1 MILRAIA
8 TLLVTIGLLAPP
20 VSADVVPGDVI
31 TPENKGKLTGLIPE
45 ELVPYVLDDFDE
57 LDMTIVEPEIYP
69 PHPKYV
75 EATVEYACKPRLDE
89 SGNLVD
95 YVAGQPFPYSDWAT
109 EATEHR
115 CDLSPDDP
123 QFALKL
129 AWNVNYRWQGGSG
142 YNFPH
147 WGFSYMRNRGK
158 DLWRLGQGVYR
169 RTYFSHRA
177 DLLPETHELVEGTDL
192 EWAEFISVADPFD
205 LRGTM
210 FLLHRYTDPEK
221 EDQTWAYVP
230 SLRRVR
236 RISTTQKS
244 DSLLGTE
251 FTFEDFYLFAG
262 YVLDQKWSYGGEST
276 VLAAMNSKRK
286 CFPAN
291 LSDKAETRIEGMEN
305 LGSREQWKAC
315 RWGPYGALPFIGE
328 AWQKRTTFRLDDASK
343 QKGHPYSLKKI
354 WYDKETM
361 MPMFALA
368 YDRAGNPYRLIA
380 NISTWS
386 EDSANP
392 VNHDKSVLL
401 GRAIM
406 IVNLQN
412 ETSHIAQFFT
422 SNVNPFDGEESMRFF
437 DTSRLKRAGR

>member
-1 MILRAIA
+1 LRTVVTGGVLA
-8 TLLVTIGLLAPP
+8 LLGTTAP
-20 VSADVVPGDVI
+20 VVLADVLPGEVI
-31 TPENKGKLTGLIPE
+31 TSANAEKLEGLIPAE
-45 ELVPYVLDDFDE
+45 VVPYAIEDFAE
-57 LDMTIVEPEIYP
+57 LHMEIVEAEEYP
-69 PHPKYV
+69 PHSKYV
-75 EATVEYACKPRLDE
+75 EATKKHACEPRLDE
-89 SGNLVD
+89 KGNLLD
-95 YVAGQPFPYSDWAT
+95 YVAGQPFPYSEWAK
-109 EATEHR
+109 EATDHR
-115 CDLSPDDP
+115 CDLEPGDP

-147 WGFSYMRNRGK
+147 WGFSYMRNGGK
-158 DLWRLGQGVYR
+158 DLWRLGQGEYR

-177 DLLPETHELVEGTDL
+177 DLLPEAHTLEEGTDV
-192 EWAEFISVADPFD
+192 EWAEFIHVADPFD

-210 FLLHRYTDPEK
+210 FLLYRYTDPDK
-221 EDQTWAYVP
+221 EDDTWAYVP

-262 YVLDQKWSYGGEST
+262 YVLDQKWKFGGES
-276 VLAAMNSKRK
+276 VLLQAMNSRRK

-291 LSDKAETRIEGMEN
+291 LGGDKETKIEGMGR
-305 LGSREQWKAC
+305 LGSREEWTEC

-328 AWQKRTTFRLDDASK
+328 TWQKRTSFRLDDIPKRA
-343 QKGHPYSLKKI
+343 GHPYSLKQI

-361 MPMFALA
+361 MPGLALT
-368 YDRAGNPYRLIA
+368 YDRGGQPYRLIA
-380 NISTWS
+380 NLGVWS
-386 EDSANP
+386 EDTANP
-392 VNHDKSVLL
+392 DNQGKSAIL

-412 ETSHIAQFFT
+412 LNSHVAQFFT
-422 SNVNPFDGEESMRFF
+422 VNVHAFSAEESERYF
-437 DTSRLKRAGR
+437 DTTRLKRAGR